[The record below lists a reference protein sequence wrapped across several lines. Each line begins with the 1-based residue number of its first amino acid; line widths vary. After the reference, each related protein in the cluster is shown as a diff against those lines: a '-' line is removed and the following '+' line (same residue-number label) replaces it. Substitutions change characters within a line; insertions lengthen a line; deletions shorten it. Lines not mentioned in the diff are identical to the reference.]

1 MCRLRHTGTTLSA
14 RPAVVALPSPS
25 ATYRR
30 RMHAHQ
36 DPSLRCDPAR
46 VQYLHLVAAARVSA
60 LPPADP
66 QQIVDIVRV
75 TVDDEVDTG
84 TFSAIVSD
92 VTDETRRRRRQPPPS
107 DRLRPTT

>member
-1 MCRLRHTGTTLSA
+1 MRENRL
-14 RPAVVALPSPS
+14 SPVRI
-25 ATYRR
+25 AND
-30 RMHAHQ
+30 A
-36 DPSLRCDPAR
+36 AR
-46 VQYLHLVAAARVSA
+46 VQQLHLIAAARAAAVQPTSEQQVS
-60 LPPADP
+60 
-66 QQIVDIVRV
+66 DIVRV